1 MVFLF
6 GHGCIRASTNRDGLV
21 DISNRIV
28 KATVFVVGFGGPATP
43 TNLIIEDPFGNSIY
57 ILLFKF

>member
-6 GHGCIRASTNRDGLV
+6 GHGCIRASTNSDGLV

-43 TNLIIEDPFGNSIY
+43 TNLIIEDPFGNSI
-57 ILLFKF
+57 